1 MSVKFISDRE
11 VFDYFKQRI
20 KEELFT
26 HPVITN
32 NTYCNWFA
40 DATLTKSDVIFFTKQ
55 FSVFSNQFTVA
66 QLHKVINAG
75 TLDEMH
81 DAKEILL
88 NELGVLFKK
97 DDPTYHV
104 HGEAGN
110 TTLEVVDPQYVGI
123 EGSIEN
129 STFRFKAA
137 HFEWLLAFAEPL
149 GLGFKDIGRRSI
161 GSPPTLFFCDELIRL
176 YGTEDNVVGAGASFA
191 VENWAAAGF
200 WKQLIQGLENFNE
213 NNKNRTFL
221 SKELDRGLRIP
232 QLKLGFFVWHDKIE
246 EQHASHTW
254 HELEELYF
262 DSKNFDEDTFIESG
276 LEMLNGVKAFW
287 DGLNYSRVVAHTKGG
302 VYER

>member
-1 MSVKFISDRE
+1 MSSE
-11 VFDYFKQRI
+11 FDSFVERI
-20 KEELFT
+20 KSELFT
-26 HPVITN
+26 HPVITDN
-32 NTYCNWFA
+32 SYCKWFA
-40 DATLTKSDVIFFTKQ
+40 DTELTKSDVIYFTQQ
-55 FSVFSNQFTVA
+55 FSVFSNQFTIA
-66 QLHKVINAG
+66 QLNKVINAG
-75 TLDEMH
+75 SLEEMH
-81 DAKEILL
+81 DAKEILM
-88 NELGVLFKK
+88 NELGVAFKK
-97 DDPTYHV
+97 DSQKIDSDTQF
-104 HGEAGN
+104 G
-110 TTLEVVDPQYVGI
+110 GI
-123 EGSIEN
+123 EGSVED
-129 STFRFKAA
+129 SKFKFQFA

-161 GSPPTLFFCDELIRL
+161 GSPPTLFFCDELVRL

-213 NNKNRTFL
+213 INKNRTFL

-262 DSKNFDEDTFIESG
+262 GSNDFDEDTFITSG